1 MPSWPYR
8 LTFKTPLSIF
18 SGLAVAGLV
27 DRMVVRDSQR
37 LPIVPGSTIKGRWR
51 FFAERLLRTLE
62 NHKSDCGAWTHEPE
76 RPACKDAKSACTICR
91 WFGSPSVPA
100 ALQVG
105 PAGLLEPWRD
115 LFLQLNSRAHRAVIQ
130 PDTEI
135 RPGIAL
141 ARRSRTALPDH
152 LFFDEAVPPV
162 GFGGRIRLASEPKPA
177 EKTLLI
183 AAAKLVDRLGARK
196 AAGRG
201 MLDGG
206 IFLGGAQ

>member
-27 DRMVVRDSQR
+27 DRMVMRDSQG
-37 LPIVPGSTIKGRWR
+37 LPIVPGSTVKGRWR
-51 FFAERLLRTLE
+51 FFAERLLRALGDKT
-62 NHKSDCGAWTHEPE
+62 SDGATIHALDK
-76 RPACKDAKSACTICR
+76 PACKDAESACTICK

-105 PAGLLEPWRD
+105 PAALLEPWCD
-115 LFLQLNSRAHRAVIQ
+115 LFLQLKSRAPCAVIP
-130 PDTEI
+130 PDSEI

-152 LFFDEAVPPV
+152 LFFDEAIPPV
-162 GFGGRIRLASEPKPA
+162 GFSGRIRLASAPKPPEEA
-177 EKTLLI
+177 LLF

-196 AAGRG
+196 AVGRG

-206 IFLGGAQ
+206 ILIGGAQ